1 MVIYMSYLALSW
13 ASQAVQAGRVMVVWG
28 QERQRGGWTARPALE
43 ETLSQVTINLAHQY
57 RNQ

>member
-1 MVIYMSYLALSW
+1 MSYLALSW
-13 ASQAVQAGRVMVVWG
+13 ASQAVQAGRVTVVWG